1 VSKSLRGIQ
10 TIDDPRCPIAEDCAQ
25 IAVSRSGRN
34 MYPSGHKT
42 YLLRQMMSAEV
53 EGCCGFGFEVDAC
66 ADVDAGAG
74 ML

>member
-1 VSKSLRGIQ
+1 
-10 TIDDPRCPIAEDCAQ
+10 
-25 IAVSRSGRN
+25 
-34 MYPSGHKT
+34 
-42 YLLRQMMSAEV
+42 MMSAEV